1 MKEWV
6 FFLEELSA
14 RAMLEGLLPRI
25 APQWADIRYIVFE
38 GKQDMEK
45 QLVRRMRSY
54 RNTDAHFIVIRDQ
67 DSGNCQVI
75 KARLQQFCIAAGRPN
90 AIIRIACRELE
101 SFYLADLIAVEQGLC
116 VTGIAKRQT
125 HHKFRTPDR
134 LGSPS
139 QELEKLTSGRYE
151 KIGGSRAI
159 SPHLD
164 LDNTRS
170 HSFKMLVEALRRT
183 ASKE

>member
-25 APQWADIRYIVFE
+25 APQWAEIRYIVFE

-45 QLVRRMRSY
+45 QLVKRMRSY

-67 DSGNCQVI
+67 DSGDCQVI
-75 KARLQQFCIAAGRPN
+75 KARLQQFCLVAGRPN
-90 AIIRIACRELE
+90 TIIRIACRELE
-101 SFYLADLIAVEQGLC
+101 SFYLADLAAVERGL
-116 VTGIAKRQT
+116 GIAGLAKRQT
-125 HHKFRTPDR
+125 YKKFRTPDQ

-139 QELEKLTSGRYE
+139 QELRKLTSGRYQ
-151 KIGGSRAI
+151 KISGSRAI

-164 LDNTRS
+164 LNNTRS
-170 HSFKMLVEALRRT
+170 HSFKNLVEVLRQIAT
-183 ASKE
+183 

>member
-75 KARLQQFCIAAGRPN
+75 KARLCLLYTSR
-90 AIIRIACRELE
+90 
-101 SFYLADLIAVEQGLC
+101 C
-116 VTGIAKRQT
+116 V
-125 HHKFRTPDR
+125 
-134 LGSPS
+134 
-139 QELEKLTSGRYE
+139 
-151 KIGGSRAI
+151 
-159 SPHLD
+159 
-164 LDNTRS
+164 
-170 HSFKMLVEALRRT
+170 
-183 ASKE
+183 

>member
-1 MKEWV
+1 
-6 FFLEELSA
+6 
-14 RAMLEGLLPRI
+14 
-25 APQWADIRYIVFE
+25 
-38 GKQDMEK
+38 MEK

-67 DSGNCQVI
+67 DSGDCHAI

-90 AIIRIACRELE
+90 AIIIRIACRELKV
-101 SFYLADLIAVEQGLC
+101 FYLADLIAVEQGLG

-139 QELEKLTSGRYE
+139 QELQKLTSGALSENQWITRDWVLSQHRALPVPTVSKYWLKPYE
-151 KIGGSRAI
+151 EQLPKSKVI
-159 SPHLD
+159 SK
-164 LDNTRS
+164 R
-170 HSFKMLVEALRRT
+170 
-183 ASKE
+183 